1 MTKLLQ
7 LLDERINDP
16 AKSGVYRAL
25 HDRDIR
31 AALSAGKQG
40 IAMVELGRGKN
51 AILAGIA
58 TALEFPDWFGGNW
71 DALEDCL
78 TDLSWRTG
86 TDRVI
91 LFQGEVAGED
101 FGILVDV
108 LTSAAEFWRKQGRAF
123 VAVFI
128 DPDKRLKLPEL
139 YDAKAG

>member
-1 MTKLLQ
+1 MTKLL
-7 LLDERINDP
+7 ERLNDL
-16 AKSGVYRAL
+16 ARSGVYRAL

-31 AALSAGKQG
+31 AALSGHKQD
-40 IAMVELGRGKN
+40 IAMIEIGRGKD

-58 TALEFPDWFGGNW
+58 KALEFPDWFGGNW

-91 LFQGEVAGED
+91 LFRGAVADDD
-101 FGILVDV
+101 FDILVDV
-108 LTSAAEFWRKQGRAF
+108 LTSAAGFWRKRGRAF

-128 DPDKRLKLPEL
+128 DPDKRLKLPVL
-139 YDAKAG
+139 YKTKAG